1 MEFAMNNLPGVE
13 PMLESAKQAI
23 DQGLVHG
30 MFASRLFL
38 PPETFEEMLKET
50 AALWQNL
57 GCDPRFIRLGIDA
70 ARRLPLRE
78 DRARGPVDP
87 PIDMTEATRI

>member
-1 MEFAMNNLPGVE
+1 MKNLPGVE
-13 PMLESAKQAI
+13 PRLESEKQAI

-38 PPETFEEMLKET
+38 PPETFEEMLRET
-50 AALWQNL
+50 AALWQNF

-70 ARRLPLRE
+70 AHAAYRCEKIDLGGRSIRLS
-78 DRARGPVDP
+78 
-87 PIDMTEATRI
+87 DMTEATR

>member
-1 MEFAMNNLPGVE
+1 MEFAMKNLPGVE
-13 PMLESAKQAI
+13 PMLESEKQAI

-38 PPETFEEMLKET
+38 PPDTFEEMLKET

-57 GCDPRFIRLGIDA
+57 GCDTRFIRLGIDA
-70 ARRLPLRE
+70 ARAAYRCEKIELGGRLIRLS
-78 DRARGPVDP
+78 
-87 PIDMTEATRI
+87 DMTEATR

>member
-1 MEFAMNNLPGVE
+1 MKNLPGVE
-13 PMLESAKQAI
+13 PRLESEKQAI

-38 PPETFEEMLKET
+38 PPETFEEMLRET

-70 ARRLPLRE
+70 ARAAYRCEKIDLGGRSIRLS
-78 DRARGPVDP
+78 
-87 PIDMTEATRI
+87 DMTEATR

>member
-1 MEFAMNNLPGVE
+1 MKNLPGVE
-13 PMLESAKQAI
+13 PRLESEKQAI

-38 PPETFEEMLKET
+38 PPETFEEMLRET

-57 GCDPRFIRLGIDA
+57 GCDPRFIRLGIDTARA
-70 ARRLPLRE
+70 AYRCEKIDLGGRSIRLS
-78 DRARGPVDP
+78 
-87 PIDMTEATRI
+87 DMTEATR